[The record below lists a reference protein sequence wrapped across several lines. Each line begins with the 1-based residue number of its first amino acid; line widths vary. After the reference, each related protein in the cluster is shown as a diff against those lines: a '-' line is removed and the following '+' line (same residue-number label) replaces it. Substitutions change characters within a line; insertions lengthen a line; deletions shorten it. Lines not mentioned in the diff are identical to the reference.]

1 MVDLH
6 FSKGNQNETATG
18 RTTDRR
24 LAHPLHR
31 AISRRGSADP
41 SQPFNEGNE
50 QALGVVW
57 WPYIRADV
65 GKLITQ
71 VTEETLGIAI
81 SPHLFRTAGATTA
94 SDAQSD
100 MPYFASALL
109 GHIHPRIADEHYKW
123 NSSLNVQKDY
133 AQLILTKYLGP

>member
-1 MVDLH
+1 V
-6 FSKGNQNETATG
+6 SSGG
-18 RTTDRR
+18 
-24 LAHPLHR
+24 P
-31 AISRRGSADP
+31 ISAR
-41 SQPFNEGNE
+41 
-50 QALGVVW
+50 
-57 WPYIRADV
+57 DV